1 MLYSHTKLLIA
12 ALLFSSSASAQSFDY
27 PDFSDWTGISPVGL
41 TEQVGPILRLQD
53 NTIPGNGGDNR
64 GAAWYADPVNVV
76 GGFDTSFVYH
86 MHSPS
91 TTGGSDG
98 MAFVIQNDQIA
109 GAPMVAGY
117 PDGTGNTAI
126 GRHASAAGFGLFT
139 GAAAGESVD
148 NSLAIHLDTYNNGSW
163 GDSDG
168 NHISVHTGG
177 SGDNTQHEDAS
188 IGRATLAVDLND
200 GSPHTMRVVYEPGL
214 LEVHHDGVLIL
225 SVPYD
230 FTTGGTHVNSGAAV
244 GGLDLIGGT
253 SAYVGFTGA
262 AGGARETKDILSW
275 EFGTGSGPGAV
286 FCTGDGSSTIC
297 PCGNGS
303 ALGEGCGNGSGS
315 GAVLSASGVASAS
328 ASSLVFEARQ
338 LIGSQPGLY
347 FQGNNAV
354 AGGAGIQFGDGLR
367 CAGGGVIRLQVR
379 FAALDGTSATSIDI
393 AQKGGVVAGDTKR
406 YQCWYRDPNT
416 SPCGTAF
423 NLTNGYELTW
433 GA

>member
-1 MLYSHTKLLIA
+1 MKSSLLFLSI
-12 ALLFSSSASAQSFDY
+12 LFSSAPVSAQGFSYD
-27 PDFSDWTGISPVGL
+27 DFTDWTGISPVGL

-76 GGFDTSFVYH
+76 GGFETSFVYH

-91 TTGGSDG
+91 TSGGSDG

-109 GAPMVAGY
+109 GAPMSAGY

-126 GRHASAAGFGLFT
+126 GRHGGAAGFGVFT
-139 GAAAGESVD
+139 TSAAGESVD
-148 NSLAIHLDTYNNGSW
+148 NSLAIHFDTYNNGNW
-163 GDSDG
+163 ADSDG
-168 NHISVHTGG
+168 NHVSVHTGG

-188 IGRATLAVDLND
+188 IGRVSPSVNLND
-200 GSPHTMRVVYEPGL
+200 GSPHAVRVVYEPGL
-214 LEVHHDGVLIL
+214 LEVHLDGALIL

-262 AGGARETKDILSW
+262 AGDARETKDILSW
-275 EFGTGSGPGAV
+275 EFGSGSGPGTV
-286 FCTGDGSSTIC
+286 FCTGDGSATVC
-297 PCGNGS
+297 PCGNVS
-303 ALGEGCGNGSGS
+303 AFGEGCANGSGS
-315 GAVLSASGVASAS
+315 GAVLSVSGVASVG
-328 ASSLVFEARQ
+328 ASSVVLSGRQ

-354 AGGAGIQFGDGLR
+354 AGGAGIPFGDGLR

-379 FAALDGTSATSIDI
+379 FAAADGTSETNIDI
-393 AQKGGVVAGDTKR
+393 AQKGGVVAGDTKH

>member
-1 MLYSHTKLLIA
+1 MTKASALLLIG
-12 ALLFSSSASAQSFDY
+12 LLFPWTSASAQGFSYD
-27 PDFSDWTGISPVGL
+27 DFTDWTGISPVGL

-53 NTIPGNGGDNR
+53 NTIPGSGGDNR

-76 GGFDTSFVYH
+76 GGFDTTFVYH

-91 TTGGSDG
+91 TSGGSDG

-109 GAPMVAGY
+109 GAPMVNGH
-117 PDGTGNTAI
+117 PDGIGNTAI

-139 GAAAGESVD
+139 GSAVGESVD
-148 NSLAIHLDTYNNGSW
+148 NSLAIHLDTYYNASW

-177 SGDNTQHEDAS
+177 STDNTQHEDSS
-188 IGRATLAVDLND
+188 IGRVPLAFALND
-200 GSPHTMRVVYEPGL
+200 GAPHTMRVVYEPGL
-214 LEVHHDGVLIL
+214 LEVHLDGVLVL

-230 FTTGGTHVNSGAAV
+230 FTTGGTHLNSGAAV

-253 SAYVGFTGA
+253 SAYVGFTGG
-262 AGGARETKDILSW
+262 AGAARETKDILSW
-275 EFGTGSGPGAV
+275 EFGTGSGPGTV
-286 FCTGDGSSTIC
+286 FCTGDGSATSC
-297 PCGNGS
+297 PCGNAS
-303 ALGEGCGNGSGS
+303 APGEGCGNGSGA
-315 GAVLSASGVASAS
+315 GAILSASGAASVS
-328 ASSLVFEARQ
+328 ASSVVLSGRQ
-338 LIGSQPGLY
+338 LIPSQPGLY
-347 FQGNNAV
+347 FQGNNAI
-354 AGGAGIQFGDGLR
+354 ASGAGIQFGDGLR

-379 FAALDGTSATSIDI
+379 FAATDGTSETSIDI
-393 AQKGGVVAGDTKR
+393 ALKGGVVAGDTKR